1 MEYIHLSE
9 TLRVSRFIQGLMRLP
24 SWNFNKYDLL
34 YQIEK
39 LSSLGITTYDN
50 ASIYGSEISFGEAI
64 YLKPS
69 IRQKLQIITKSGLRL
84 ETQYPDTSKEYLI
97 KSVEKSLINLKTD
110 YIDLLL
116 IQQPDPFIN
125 PFEVSEAF
133 NYLLKSGKVLNF
145 GVANYPPSSF
155 NLLQKFVKEP
165 LVTNQIELSLLNL
178 KNFVNGTLELCQEY
192 EIPPMIWGVLDG
204 GKIFTSSD
212 EALLNICDKLE
223 EIGSRYNINTLE
235 TIIYAFFLSHPANLI
250 PIIGTSKINRVTNA
264 LKALEIKLTRKEWFE
279 IYYTVKGYI

>member
-1 MEYIHLSE
+1 M
-9 TLRVSRFIQGLMRLP
+9 
-24 SWNFNKYDLL
+24 
-34 YQIEK
+34 
-39 LSSLGITTYDN
+39 
-50 ASIYGSEISFGEAI
+50 
-64 YLKPS
+64 
-69 IRQKLQIITKSGLRL
+69 
-84 ETQYPDTSKEYLI
+84 
-97 KSVEKSLINLKTD
+97 
-110 YIDLLL
+110 
-116 IQQPDPFIN
+116 
-125 PFEVSEAF
+125 
-133 NYLLKSGKVLNF
+133 
-145 GVANYPPSSF
+145 
-155 NLLQKFVKEP
+155 
-165 LVTNQIELSLLNL
+165 TNQIELSLLNL